1 MSKLNHFYKYFLPLM
16 PFFVLATCGQ
26 NIKGT
31 IGEVLCLVKANI
43 LVGILILI
51 YGASM
56 IIGMGLLVAGIFKLK
71 QVKDNPT
78 QIPISTPGAF
88 FIAGALLLFI
98 PNVFPVVRE
107 SVFGAGTASSNNEGK
122 ETTINIVGLMQS

>member
-1 MSKLNHFYKYFLPLM
+1 M
-16 PFFVLATCGQ
+16 PFFVFAANTCA
-26 NIKGT
+26 NKKAGT
-31 IGEVLCLVKANI
+31 IGAVLCQVKENI

-98 PNVFPVVRE
+98 PNVFPVVRQ
-107 SVFGAGTASSNNEGK
+107 SVFGSGIQTADDTGK
-122 ETTINIVGLMQS
+122 PTPTITGLMQP